1 MCHYVFHMF
10 VSWSYLLLYGYC
22 YMDKKWM
29 DYERLFFSLIFF
41 QCLTKNKDPIIR
53 NMIHDSIQTLE

>member
-1 MCHYVFHMF
+1 MF
-10 VSWSYLLLYGYC
+10 FICLYHGLICYC
-22 YMDKKWM
+22 TDAAMDKKWM

-41 QCLTKNKDPIIR
+41 QCLTKNKDPLIR